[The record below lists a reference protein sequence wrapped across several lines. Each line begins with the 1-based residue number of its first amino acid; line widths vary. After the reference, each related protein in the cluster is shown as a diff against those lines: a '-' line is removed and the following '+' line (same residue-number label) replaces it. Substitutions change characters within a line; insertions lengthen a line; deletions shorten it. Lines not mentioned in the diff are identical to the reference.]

1 MNIHIIGVSGFIGSS
16 IYTELVRQGH
26 QVSGCSRKKVENIN
40 WEPCDF
46 SNADASNTGALNA
59 AVECWESQLK
69 NIDVVINAVG
79 IYQESEKQGFSQVQ
93 TVGPKKLF
101 DVCIRLKIYVIQISA
116 MGAEKE
122 YPVNEFLKSK
132 KNADQYLIKNAEKY
146 TVLYPGIVLGEQGK
160 TTQQLSLL
168 ARSRC
173 IPMVF
178 KKHSRLPL
186 ISIYQLNEAVV
197 NIISDWQS
205 CSDISMKDKKNRI
218 KILVAKT
225 ETIENLLNN
234 MRLWMKQSDSY
245 MFLYIPEK
253 LTQWFFALFPGV
265 SIGAF
270 NRQSI
275 QMVSD
280 YALQSK
286 SVMAF
291 SGEVGETASE
301 SLMGKVASGSYIKN
315 IKLTSLYYINILT
328 LSFIWILS
336 GVSSLVSMEKSR
348 EIIELAGV
356 VGYSGDVIIIVAAI
370 FDLLMGVLLWLSKL
384 RRNIIYIQILI
395 MVIYSLLITYLIPAY
410 WLHPFAPVIKNFA
423 MLVMALY
430 LLLEE
435 DEHNV

>member
-1 MNIHIIGVSGFIGSS
+1 
-16 IYTELVRQGH
+16 
-26 QVSGCSRKKVENIN
+26 
-40 WEPCDF
+40 
-46 SNADASNTGALNA
+46 
-59 AVECWESQLK
+59 
-69 NIDVVINAVG
+69 
-79 IYQESEKQGFSQVQ
+79 
-93 TVGPKKLF
+93 
-101 DVCIRLKIYVIQISA
+101 
-116 MGAEKE
+116 
-122 YPVNEFLKSK
+122 
-132 KNADQYLIKNAEKY
+132 
-146 TVLYPGIVLGEQGK
+146 
-160 TTQQLSLL
+160 
-168 ARSRC
+168 
-173 IPMVF
+173 
-178 KKHSRLPL
+178 
-186 ISIYQLNEAVV
+186 
-197 NIISDWQS
+197 
-205 CSDISMKDKKNRI
+205 
-218 KILVAKT
+218 
-225 ETIENLLNN
+225 
-234 MRLWMKQSDSY
+234 
-245 MFLYIPEK
+245 
-253 LTQWFFALFPGV
+253 
-265 SIGAF
+265 
-270 NRQSI
+270 
-275 QMVSD
+275 MVSD

-435 DEHNV
+435 DEHNVVATSLWNKRG